1 MSTTGQYVVYL
12 GYSETPCPEC
22 GRYRVELWSD
32 GKSICE
38 ICHWSIDEGRFIM
51 PWEEMNEC

>member
-1 MSTTGQYVVYL
+1 MSKTGQYVVYL

-22 GRYRVELWSD
+22 GRFRVELWSD

-38 ICHWSIDEGRFIM
+38 ICHWSIDEGRYIM
-51 PWEEMNEC
+51 PWE